1 MAGALRYTDDILR
14 LFRGADDLA
23 DARSVLQRMGGD
35 LDGAL
40 RSTDPNVLDDL
51 IRRGADSSDPQIS
64 RLFRTNGVRDVLE
77 TTRNRHLFDTELGQ
91 LTKDGSRIDF
101 QRLATKH
108 KIQQDDPVYR
118 AGQRIVEAHNR
129 ELETAA
135 RLRRLEERDVL
146 NFTGG
151 FNRLLHR
158 VGNKAGPFKG
168 VIIGSGQ
175 TLLYSTAIIG
185 AAGTAV
191 TVGGLAHLASDG
203 ESTRAVTRL
212 LENTVTG
219 LYDAVKG
226 ISPEFADWLKE
237 KSPDATRLVYTAMTL
252 QTDMLVTSLRELNG
266 RHNLGIN
273 DRDLESVAHVMEGN
287 FVLGALRQAGV
298 DIQADDVE
306 RIVRDSVN
314 APDRKAY
321 IAGELSR
328 MTGRSQD
335 ELLEAMASPEVFDAT
350 NMTPEQIREMFG
362 QTTELPAGTPG
373 AATGPGA
380 VAAAGAT
387 PTIVERLTGAA
398 RRARER
404 TSDVTRMTVDQATEL
419 SQLRNLSGEGL
430 SAKFNEVVE
439 QKGLNIMN
447 TPTMLLVHLLD
458 FLGNPFGWGDS
469 LKRSI
474 VISETVSQF
483 GDRFNVLRQR
493 DPQLGLDQAGPAP
506 AGG

>member
-1 MAGALRYTDDILR
+1 MAGGFRYTDDILR
-14 LFRGADDLA
+14 LFRNADDVA
-23 DARSVLQRMGGD
+23 DVRAVLQRMSGD

-40 RSTDPNVLDDL
+40 RSSDPNALDDL
-51 IRRGADSSDPQIS
+51 IRRSADSSDAQVS
-64 RLFRTNGVRDVLE
+64 RLFRTSGVRDVLE
-77 TTRNRHLFDTELGQ
+77 TSRNRHLFDVELGQ
-91 LTKDGSRIDF
+91 LTSDGSRIDF
-101 QRLATKH
+101 QRLASKH
-108 KIQQDDPVYR
+108 KIQQDDPVFK

-306 RIVRDSVN
+306 RVVRESVN
-314 APDRKAY
+314 SPDRKAY
-321 IAGELSR
+321 IAAELSR
-328 MTGRSQD
+328 MSGRSQS

-362 QTTELPAGTPG
+362 QTTELPAGAPG
-373 AATGPGA
+373 VSPGGVAAT
-380 VAAAGAT
+380 AGA
-387 PTIVERLTGAA
+387 PTVIERLTGAA

-404 TSDVTRMTVDQATEL
+404 TSEVSRMTVDQATEL

-483 GDRFNVLRQR
+483 GDRFGVMRQR
-493 DPQLGLDQAGPAP
+493 DPQLNLDQAAPAP
-506 AGG
+506 TGG